1 MKKAD
6 YSLMYVTD
14 DRITDDR
21 LFINI
26 LEASLK
32 GGATIIQ
39 LREKNLDTKA
49 FFRRAKKVKCICKKY
64 EVPFIINDRID
75 IALAVDANGVHLGQ
89 KDLPIAVA
97 RKLLEKDK
105 IIGLSISNIQEAV
118 AANHEEI
125 DYIGIS
131 PIFNTVTKTKDLERP
146 LGLDGFIK
154 IKQIST
160 KPMICIGGINKE
172 NAVEIIHNGADGIAV
187 ISAISQARNSE
198 TETRNLKNITCQT
211 GTKK

>member
-1 MKKAD
+1 MEEVD

-14 DRITDDR
+14 DRITDDA

-26 LEASLK
+26 LEASIK

-39 LREKNLDTKA
+39 LREKNLDTRA
-49 FFRRAKKVKCICKKY
+49 FFTRAKKVKCICKKY
-64 EVPFIINDRID
+64 KVPFIINDRID

-89 KDLPIAVA
+89 KDIPIDIA
-97 RKLLEKDK
+97 RKLLGKDK
-105 IIGLSISNIQEAV
+105 IIGLSVSNILEALD
-118 AANHEEI
+118 ANNQEI

-131 PIFNTVTKTKDLERP
+131 PIFDTVTKTKDLEKP
-146 LGLDGFIK
+146 LGLNGLIK

-160 KPMICIGGINKE
+160 KLIICIGGINKE
-172 NAVEIIHNGADGIAV
+172 NAVEIIQNGADGIAV
-187 ISAISQARNSE
+187 ISAISQAKNSE
-198 TETRNLKNITCQT
+198 AETRTLKNSICQI

>member
-1 MKKAD
+1 MKKVD
-6 YSLMYVTD
+6 YSLMFVTD
-14 DRITDDR
+14 DRVTDDD

-49 FFRRAKKVKCICKKY
+49 FFSRAKKVKHICKKY

-89 KDLPIAVA
+89 KDLPITVA
-97 RKLLEKDK
+97 RKLLGKDK
-105 IIGLSISNIQEAV
+105 IIGLSVSNTKEALD
-118 AANHEEI
+118 ANNQEI
-125 DYIGIS
+125 DYVGIS
-131 PIFNTVTKTKDLERP
+131 PIFGTATKTKDLEKP
-146 LGLDGFIK
+146 LGLDGLIK
-154 IKQIST
+154 IKEISS
-160 KPMICIGGINKE
+160 KILICIGGINKE
-172 NAVEIIHNGADGIAV
+172 NAVKIIQNGADGIAV
-187 ISAISQARNSE
+187 ISAISQAINSE
-198 TETRNLKNITCQT
+198 KATKTLKNCTCQI